1 MSLTQLYTQKAQLE
15 KEIEKLE
22 QDKSYNEGLKIIE
35 YAQEKELK
43 ISFSLYYSSGNGS
56 SLSNLI
62 MYDMQGKP
70 SSIAYANAGQK
81 SGSFIVR
88 NDGEGLINTE
98 AIPSNYTPLEN
109 EVSGSAVASHNTRSR
124 ISGYCT
130 NPILRS
136 GSCAFTGIAS
146 SGYASIGYTFGQ
158 MKFSKVAF
166 NVSAYSSF
174 SYSISIGE
182 EVFTSVSGAKSGAF
196 EIPLDYFETQAHKDL
211 KLKEIIDSIA
221 AKTEELNQTL
231 ESINAIL
238 DNASLELETSKE
250 NLAQKEQELTQ
261 KQEELAQKEAENE
274 AVLKEIESLKAQES
288 ELQEQIKQLEEQIA
302 NAGSADNEELESLK
316 QSIAE
321 LEATKI
327 QKEQELQNA
336 NANLESLKA
345 KKAELESQIAELE
358 AQAQEL
364 QEQINL
370 HNQEIP
376 KLETRKH
383 YAELKIP
390 ENEALLEQ
398 KKQEYKELAEA
409 INALNRE
416 IKALSDEIK
425 AKEAEITELKSQK
438 TGLEEQ
444 IQENNSKYEALRVE
458 LESLQQEIL
467 DLQNKLESASTDTI
481 KTLENLHRELLGI
494 AEELGV
500 TLCATLDDKEEEEKP
515 QIPTT
520 EIVIP
525 KDFKGFHYIAKD
537 DERLDSI
544 VYSHYGTLNVF
555 QSVLEVNSH
564 LLNKKILN
572 AGDIVLLPKINT
584 SIKTLDD
591 LWN

>member
-1 MSLTQLYTQKAQLE
+1 MSNIQDLYTQKAQLE

-22 QDKSYNEGLKIIE
+22 QDKSYNEKIGVAEGADVGDDNPLEIVWTILTRYNSYVIGGISGLVFYDKDYRICSVPYITGNRTSANFILRLDGNGKIPTS
-35 YAQEKELK
+35 Y
-43 ISFSLYYSSGNGS
+43 SGNGGGS
-56 SLSNLI
+56 S
-62 MYDMQGKP
+62 
-70 SSIAYANAGQK
+70 
-81 SGSFIVR
+81 
-88 NDGEGLINTE
+88 
-98 AIPSNYTPLEN
+98 AIPSSYQLGEN
-109 EVSGSAVASHNTRSR
+109 EIQGS
-124 ISGYCT
+124 ISAPSTYSNGSYYYCYYPLYQ
-130 NPILRS
+130 NP
-136 GSCAFTGIAS
+136 GSQWSWNAS
-146 SGYASIGYTFGQ
+146 SVGATLTYTLPKNAFS
-158 MKFSKVAF
+158 KFSFQGNPHCGLAKYRVTIKLGGAIIH
-166 NVSAYSSF
+166 NQEY
-174 SYSISIGE
+174 
-182 EVFTSVSGAKSGAF
+182 SGATRN
-196 EIPLDYFETQAHKDL
+196 EIAIAYFPSQAHKDL

-231 ESINAIL
+231 SAINAIL

-274 AVLKEIESLKAQES
+274 AVLKEIESLKAQEAQ
-288 ELQEQIKQLEEQIA
+288 LQEQIKQLEEQIA
-302 NAGSADNEELESLK
+302 QAGSADNEELESLK

-398 KKQEYKELAEA
+398 KKQEYKELAES

-425 AKEAEITELKSQK
+425 AKEAEITTLRAEK

-444 IQENNSKYEALRVE
+444 KENLAEMIEQKEQELSGLKEEIEQLKQEIAQQEQKLSELKELFKERDDLLAYLEQLKKEIEE
-458 LESLQQEIL
+458 LEGQRL
-467 DLQNKLESASTDTI
+467 
-481 KTLENLHRELLGI
+481 TLNDELFRIIG
-494 AEELGV
+494 
-500 TLCATLDDKEEEEKP
+500 
-515 QIPTT
+515 
-520 EIVIP
+520 EIVIKKRK
-525 KDFKGFHYIAKD
+525 KDFNL
-537 DERLDSI
+537 DEIQKLQNL
-544 VYSHYGTLNVF
+544 GG
-555 QSVLEVNSH
+555 
-564 LLNKKILN
+564 K
-572 AGDIVLLPKINT
+572 
-584 SIKTLDD
+584 
-591 LWN
+591 

>member
-22 QDKSYNEGLKIIE
+22 QDKSYNEKIGVAEGADVGDDNPLEIVWTILTRYNSNVIGGISGLVFYDKDYRICSVPYITGNRTSANFILRLDGNGKIPTS
-35 YAQEKELK
+35 Y
-43 ISFSLYYSSGNGS
+43 SGNGGGS
-56 SLSNLI
+56 S
-62 MYDMQGKP
+62 
-70 SSIAYANAGQK
+70 
-81 SGSFIVR
+81 
-88 NDGEGLINTE
+88 
-98 AIPSNYTPLEN
+98 AIPSSYQLGEN
-109 EVSGSAVASHNTRSR
+109 EIQGS
-124 ISGYCT
+124 ISAPSTYSNGSYYYCYYPLYQ
-130 NPILRS
+130 NP
-136 GSCAFTGIAS
+136 GSQWSWNAS
-146 SGYASIGYTFGQ
+146 SVGATLTYTLPKNAFS
-158 MKFSKVAF
+158 KFSFQGNPHCGLAKYRVTIKLGGAIIH
-166 NVSAYSSF
+166 NQEY
-174 SYSISIGE
+174 
-182 EVFTSVSGAKSGAF
+182 SGATRN
-196 EIPLDYFETQAHKDL
+196 EIAIAYFPSQAHKDL

-302 NAGSADNEELESLK
+302 QAGSADNEELESLK
-316 QSIAE
+316 QSISE
-321 LEATKI
+321 LEEQKAL
-327 QKEQELQNA
+327 KEQELQNA
-336 NANLESLKA
+336 NANLEALKN
-345 KKAELESQIAELE
+345 KKAELESQIANLE

-398 KKQEYKELAEA
+398 KKQEYKELAES

-425 AKEAEITELKSQK
+425 AKEAEITTLRAEK

-444 IQENNSKYEALRVE
+444 KENAEEIISQKEAEIAELQRQIEELQKEDFSNEIEALEKRANALREEIARLRLLKLFEPSLYSKILLAGVELGDLREETGIKQMEENN
-458 LESLQQEIL
+458 
-467 DLQNKLESASTDTI
+467 
-481 KTLENLHRELLGI
+481 GI
-494 AEELGV
+494 A
-500 TLCATLDDKEEEEKP
+500 K
-515 QIPTT
+515 
-520 EIVIP
+520 
-525 KDFKGFHYIAKD
+525 
-537 DERLDSI
+537 
-544 VYSHYGTLNVF
+544 
-555 QSVLEVNSH
+555 
-564 LLNKKILN
+564 
-572 AGDIVLLPKINT
+572 
-584 SIKTLDD
+584 
-591 LWN
+591 

>member
-22 QDKSYNEGLKIIE
+22 QDKSYNEKIGVAEGADVGDDNPLEIVWTILTRYNSNVIGGISGLVFYDKDYRICSVPYITGNRTSANFILRLDGNGKIPTS
-35 YAQEKELK
+35 Y
-43 ISFSLYYSSGNGS
+43 SGNGGGS
-56 SLSNLI
+56 S
-62 MYDMQGKP
+62 
-70 SSIAYANAGQK
+70 
-81 SGSFIVR
+81 
-88 NDGEGLINTE
+88 
-98 AIPSNYTPLEN
+98 AIPSSYQLGEN
-109 EVSGSAVASHNTRSR
+109 EIQGS
-124 ISGYCT
+124 ISAPSTYSNGSYYYCYYPLYQ
-130 NPILRS
+130 NP
-136 GSCAFTGIAS
+136 GSQWSWNAS
-146 SGYASIGYTFGQ
+146 SVGATLTYTLPKNAFS
-158 MKFSKVAF
+158 KFSFQGNPHCGLAKYRVTIKLGGAIIH
-166 NVSAYSSF
+166 NQEY
-174 SYSISIGE
+174 
-182 EVFTSVSGAKSGAF
+182 SGATRN
-196 EIPLDYFETQAHKDL
+196 EIAIAYFPSQAHKDL

-231 ESINAIL
+231 SAINAIL

-261 KQEELAQKEAENE
+261 KQEELEQKEAENE

-321 LEATKI
+321 LESAKI

-345 KKAELESQIAELE
+345 KKAELESQIANLE

-376 KLETRKH
+376 KLEKQKY

-425 AKEAEITELKSQK
+425 AKEAEITTLRAEK

-444 IQENNSKYEALRVE
+444 KENAEEIISQKEAEIAELQRQIEELQKEDFSNEIEALEKRANALREEIARLRLLKLFEPSLYSKILLAGVELGDLREETGIKQMEENN
-458 LESLQQEIL
+458 
-467 DLQNKLESASTDTI
+467 
-481 KTLENLHRELLGI
+481 GI
-494 AEELGV
+494 A
-500 TLCATLDDKEEEEKP
+500 K
-515 QIPTT
+515 
-520 EIVIP
+520 
-525 KDFKGFHYIAKD
+525 
-537 DERLDSI
+537 
-544 VYSHYGTLNVF
+544 
-555 QSVLEVNSH
+555 
-564 LLNKKILN
+564 
-572 AGDIVLLPKINT
+572 
-584 SIKTLDD
+584 
-591 LWN
+591 

>member
-88 NDGEGLINTE
+88 NDGEGLINIE

-109 EVSGSAVASHNTRSR
+109 EVSGSAVASHNTKSR
-124 ISGYCT
+124 ISGNCT

-182 EVFTSVSGAKSGAF
+182 EVFTSVNGAKSGAF

-231 ESINAIL
+231 SAINAIL

-250 NLAQKEQELTQ
+250 NLAQKEQELTK

-274 AVLKEIESLKAQES
+274 SVLKEIESLKAQEAQ
-288 ELQEQIKQLEEQIA
+288 LQEQIKQLEEQIA
-302 NAGSADNEELESLK
+302 QAGSADNEELESLK

-321 LEATKI
+321 LEEQKAL
-327 QKEQELQNA
+327 KEQELQNA
-336 NANLESLKA
+336 SVNLEALKA
-345 KKAELESQIAELE
+345 QYASLAEAINELNLQIKALSDEIK
-358 AQAQEL
+358 
-364 QEQINL
+364 L
-370 HNQEIP
+370 HEEKIP
-376 KLETRKH
+376 QLETRKY

-398 KKQEYKELAEA
+398 KKQEYKELAES

-438 TGLEEQ
+438 AGLEEQ

-467 DLQNKLESASTDTI
+467 DLQNKLENASTDTI
-481 KTLENLHRELLGI
+481 KTLENLHAELLGI

-555 QSVLEVNSH
+555 QSVLETNSH

>member
-88 NDGEGLINTE
+88 NDGEGLINIE

-109 EVSGSAVASHNTRSR
+109 EVSGSAVASHNTKSR
-124 ISGYCT
+124 ISGNCT

-182 EVFTSVSGAKSGAF
+182 EVFTSVSGAKSGDF

-250 NLAQKEQELTQ
+250 NLAQKEQELTK

-302 NAGSADNEELESLK
+302 QAGSADNEELESLR

-321 LEATKI
+321 LEEQKAL
-327 QKEQELQNA
+327 KEQELQNA
-336 NANLESLKA
+336 SVNLEALKA
-345 KKAELESQIAELE
+345 QYASLAEAINELNLQIKALSDEIKLHEEKIPQLEKQ
-358 AQAQEL
+358 
-364 QEQINL
+364 
-370 HNQEIP
+370 
-376 KLETRKH
+376 KY
-383 YAELKIP
+383 YAELKVP

-416 IKALSDEIK
+416 IKTLSDEIK
-425 AKEAEITELKSQK
+425 AKEAEITTLRAEK

-444 IQENNSKYEALRVE
+444 IQENNSKYEALRIE

-481 KTLENLHRELLGI
+481 KTLENLHTELLGI

-500 TLCATLDDKEEEEKP
+500 ILCATLDDKEEEEKP

-555 QSVLEVNSH
+555 QSVLETNSH

-572 AGDIVLLPKINT
+572 AGDIVLLPQINT

>member
-22 QDKSYNEGLKIIE
+22 QDKSYNEKIGVAEGADVGDDNPLEIVWTILTRYNSNVIGGISGLVFYDKDYRICSVPYITGNRTSANFILRLDGNGKIPTS
-35 YAQEKELK
+35 Y
-43 ISFSLYYSSGNGS
+43 SGNGGGS
-56 SLSNLI
+56 S
-62 MYDMQGKP
+62 
-70 SSIAYANAGQK
+70 
-81 SGSFIVR
+81 
-88 NDGEGLINTE
+88 
-98 AIPSNYTPLEN
+98 AIPSSYQLGEN
-109 EVSGSAVASHNTRSR
+109 EIQGS
-124 ISGYCT
+124 ISAPSTYSNGSYYYCYYPLYQ
-130 NPILRS
+130 NP
-136 GSCAFTGIAS
+136 GSQWSWNAS
-146 SGYASIGYTFGQ
+146 SVGATLTYTLPKNAFS
-158 MKFSKVAF
+158 KFSFQGNPHCGLAKYRVTIKLGGAIIH
-166 NVSAYSSF
+166 NQEY
-174 SYSISIGE
+174 
-182 EVFTSVSGAKSGAF
+182 SGATRN
-196 EIPLDYFETQAHKDL
+196 EIAIAYFPSQAHKDL

-250 NLAQKEQELTQ
+250 NLAQKEQELTK
-261 KQEELAQKEAENE
+261 KQEELAQKEADNE
-274 AVLKEIESLKAQES
+274 AVLKEIEELKAQEAQ
-288 ELQEQIKQLEEQIA
+288 LQEQIKQLEEQIA
-302 NAGSADNEELESLK
+302 QAGSADNEELESLR

-345 KKAELESQIAELE
+345 KKAELESQIANLE

-364 QEQINL
+364 QNQINL

-425 AKEAEITELKSQK
+425 AKEAEITTLRAEK

-444 IQENNSKYEALRVE
+444 KENAEEIISQKEAEIAELQRQIEELQKEDFSNEIEALEKRANALREEIARLRLLKLFEPSLYSKILLAGVELGDLREETGIKQMEENN
-458 LESLQQEIL
+458 
-467 DLQNKLESASTDTI
+467 
-481 KTLENLHRELLGI
+481 GI
-494 AEELGV
+494 A
-500 TLCATLDDKEEEEKP
+500 K
-515 QIPTT
+515 
-520 EIVIP
+520 
-525 KDFKGFHYIAKD
+525 
-537 DERLDSI
+537 
-544 VYSHYGTLNVF
+544 
-555 QSVLEVNSH
+555 
-564 LLNKKILN
+564 
-572 AGDIVLLPKINT
+572 
-584 SIKTLDD
+584 
-591 LWN
+591 

>member
-22 QDKSYNEGLKIIE
+22 QDKSYNEKIGVAEGADVGDDNPLEIVWTILTRYNSNVIGGISGLVFYDKDYRICSVPYITGNRTSANFILRLDGNGKIPTS
-35 YAQEKELK
+35 Y
-43 ISFSLYYSSGNGS
+43 SGNGGGS
-56 SLSNLI
+56 S
-62 MYDMQGKP
+62 
-70 SSIAYANAGQK
+70 
-81 SGSFIVR
+81 
-88 NDGEGLINTE
+88 
-98 AIPSNYTPLEN
+98 AIPSSYQLGEN
-109 EVSGSAVASHNTRSR
+109 EIQGS
-124 ISGYCT
+124 ISAPSTYSNGSYYYCYYPLYQ
-130 NPILRS
+130 NP
-136 GSCAFTGIAS
+136 GSQWSWNAS
-146 SGYASIGYTFGQ
+146 SVGATLTYTLPKNAFS
-158 MKFSKVAF
+158 KFSFQGNPHCGLAKYRVTIKLGGAIIH
-166 NVSAYSSF
+166 NQEY
-174 SYSISIGE
+174 
-182 EVFTSVSGAKSGAF
+182 SGATRN
-196 EIPLDYFETQAHKDL
+196 EIAIAYFPSQAHKDL

-231 ESINAIL
+231 SAINAIL

-302 NAGSADNEELESLK
+302 QAGSADNEELESLK

-345 KKAELESQIAELE
+345 KKAELESQIANLE

-409 INALNRE
+409 INALNAE
-416 IKALSDEIK
+416 IKALSDEIIVK
-425 AKEAEITELKSQK
+425 EAKITTLRAEKIGLEEQKENAEEIISQKEAEIAELQRQIEELQK
-438 TGLEEQ
+438 EDFSNEIEALEKRANALREEIARLRLLKLFEPSLYSKILLAGVELGDLREETGIKQME
-444 IQENNSKYEALRVE
+444 ENN
-458 LESLQQEIL
+458 
-467 DLQNKLESASTDTI
+467 
-481 KTLENLHRELLGI
+481 GI
-494 AEELGV
+494 A
-500 TLCATLDDKEEEEKP
+500 K
-515 QIPTT
+515 
-520 EIVIP
+520 
-525 KDFKGFHYIAKD
+525 
-537 DERLDSI
+537 
-544 VYSHYGTLNVF
+544 
-555 QSVLEVNSH
+555 
-564 LLNKKILN
+564 
-572 AGDIVLLPKINT
+572 
-584 SIKTLDD
+584 
-591 LWN
+591 

>member
-22 QDKSYNEGLKIIE
+22 QDKSYNEKIGVAEGADVGDDNPLEIVWTILTRYNSYVIGGISGLVFYDKDYRICSVPYITGNRTSANFILRLDGNGKIPTS
-35 YAQEKELK
+35 Y
-43 ISFSLYYSSGNGS
+43 SGNGGGS
-56 SLSNLI
+56 S
-62 MYDMQGKP
+62 
-70 SSIAYANAGQK
+70 
-81 SGSFIVR
+81 
-88 NDGEGLINTE
+88 
-98 AIPSNYTPLEN
+98 AIPSSYQLGEN
-109 EVSGSAVASHNTRSR
+109 EIQGS
-124 ISGYCT
+124 ISAPSTYSNGSYYYCYYPLYQ
-130 NPILRS
+130 NP
-136 GSCAFTGIAS
+136 GSQWSWNAS
-146 SGYASIGYTFGQ
+146 SVGATLTYTLPKNAFS
-158 MKFSKVAF
+158 KFSFQGNPHCGLAKYRVTIKLGGAIIH
-166 NVSAYSSF
+166 NQEY
-174 SYSISIGE
+174 
-182 EVFTSVSGAKSGAF
+182 SGATRN
-196 EIPLDYFETQAHKDL
+196 EIAIAYFPSQAHKDL

-250 NLAQKEQELTQ
+250 NLAQKEQELTK

-274 AVLKEIESLKAQES
+274 AVLKEIEELKAQEAQ
-288 ELQEQIKQLEEQIA
+288 LQEQIKQLEEQIA
-302 NAGSADNEELESLK
+302 QAGSADNEELESLK

-345 KKAELESQIAELE
+345 KKAELESQIANLE

-364 QEQINL
+364 QNQINL

-425 AKEAEITELKSQK
+425 AKEAEITTLRAEK

-444 IQENNSKYEALRVE
+444 KENAEEIISQKEAEIAELQRQIEELQKEDFSNEIEALEKRANALREEIARLRLLKLFEPSLYSKILLAGVELGDLREETGIKQMEENN
-458 LESLQQEIL
+458 
-467 DLQNKLESASTDTI
+467 
-481 KTLENLHRELLGI
+481 GI
-494 AEELGV
+494 A
-500 TLCATLDDKEEEEKP
+500 K
-515 QIPTT
+515 
-520 EIVIP
+520 
-525 KDFKGFHYIAKD
+525 
-537 DERLDSI
+537 
-544 VYSHYGTLNVF
+544 
-555 QSVLEVNSH
+555 
-564 LLNKKILN
+564 
-572 AGDIVLLPKINT
+572 
-584 SIKTLDD
+584 
-591 LWN
+591 

>member
-22 QDKSYNEGLKIIE
+22 QDKSYNEKIGVAEGADVGDDNPLEIVWTILTRYNSNVIGGISGLVFYDKDYRICSVPYITGNRTSANFILRLDGNGKIPTS
-35 YAQEKELK
+35 Y
-43 ISFSLYYSSGNGS
+43 SGNGGGS
-56 SLSNLI
+56 SAIPGSYQLGENEIQGSISAPRTYSNGSYYYCYYPL
-62 MYDMQGKP
+62 YQNPGSQWSWNASSVGATLTYTLPKNAFSKFSFQGNPHCGLAKYRVTIKLGGAIIHNQEY
-70 SSIAYANAGQK
+70 SGATRNEIAIAY
-81 SGSFIVR
+81 F
-88 NDGEGLINTE
+88 
-98 AIPSNYTPLEN
+98 PS
-109 EVSGSAVASHNTRSR
+109 
-124 ISGYCT
+124 
-130 NPILRS
+130 
-136 GSCAFTGIAS
+136 
-146 SGYASIGYTFGQ
+146 
-158 MKFSKVAF
+158 
-166 NVSAYSSF
+166 
-174 SYSISIGE
+174 
-182 EVFTSVSGAKSGAF
+182 
-196 EIPLDYFETQAHKDL
+196 QAHKDL

-231 ESINAIL
+231 SAINAIL

-321 LEATKI
+321 LEEQKAL
-327 QKEQELQNA
+327 KEQELQNA

-345 KKAELESQIAELE
+345 KKAELESQIANLE

-376 KLETRKH
+376 KLETRKN

-409 INALNRE
+409 INALNAE

-425 AKEAEITELKSQK
+425 AKEAEITTLRAEKI
-438 TGLEEQ
+438 GLEEQ
-444 IQENNSKYEALRVE
+444 KENAEEIISQKEAEIAELQRQIEELQKEDFSNEIEALEKRANALREEIARLRLLKLFEPSLYSKILLAGVELGDLREETGIEQMEENN
-458 LESLQQEIL
+458 
-467 DLQNKLESASTDTI
+467 
-481 KTLENLHRELLGI
+481 GI
-494 AEELGV
+494 A
-500 TLCATLDDKEEEEKP
+500 K
-515 QIPTT
+515 
-520 EIVIP
+520 
-525 KDFKGFHYIAKD
+525 
-537 DERLDSI
+537 
-544 VYSHYGTLNVF
+544 
-555 QSVLEVNSH
+555 
-564 LLNKKILN
+564 
-572 AGDIVLLPKINT
+572 
-584 SIKTLDD
+584 
-591 LWN
+591 

>member
-22 QDKSYNEGLKIIE
+22 QDKSYNEKIGVVEGADVGDDNPLEIVWTILTRYNSNVIGGISGLVFYDKDYRICSVPYITGNRTSANFILRLDGNGKIPTS
-35 YAQEKELK
+35 Y
-43 ISFSLYYSSGNGS
+43 SGNGGGS
-56 SLSNLI
+56 S
-62 MYDMQGKP
+62 
-70 SSIAYANAGQK
+70 
-81 SGSFIVR
+81 
-88 NDGEGLINTE
+88 
-98 AIPSNYTPLEN
+98 AIPSSYQLGEN
-109 EVSGSAVASHNTRSR
+109 EIQGS
-124 ISGYCT
+124 ISAPSTYSNGSYYYCYYPLYQ
-130 NPILRS
+130 NP
-136 GSCAFTGIAS
+136 GSQWSWNAS
-146 SGYASIGYTFGQ
+146 SVGATLTYTLPKNAFS
-158 MKFSKVAF
+158 KFSFQGNPHCGLAKYRVTIKLGGAIIH
-166 NVSAYSSF
+166 NQEY
-174 SYSISIGE
+174 
-182 EVFTSVSGAKSGAF
+182 SGATRN
-196 EIPLDYFETQAHKDL
+196 EIAIAYFPSQAHKDL

-231 ESINAIL
+231 SAINAIL

-250 NLAQKEQELTQ
+250 NLAQKEQELTK
-261 KQEELAQKEAENE
+261 KQEELSQKEAENE
-274 AVLKEIESLKAQES
+274 AVLKEIESLKAQEAQ
-288 ELQEQIKQLEEQIA
+288 LQEQIKQLEEQIA

-316 QSIAE
+316 QSISE
-321 LEATKI
+321 LEEQKAL
-327 QKEQELQNA
+327 KEQELQNA
-336 NANLESLKA
+336 NANLEELKA
-345 KKAELESQIAELE
+345 Q
-358 AQAQEL
+358 
-364 QEQINL
+364 
-370 HNQEIP
+370 
-376 KLETRKH
+376 
-383 YAELKIP
+383 YAS
-390 ENEALLEQ
+390 
-398 KKQEYKELAEA
+398 LAEA
-409 INALNRE
+409 INELNLQ

-425 AKEAEITELKSQK
+425 AKEAEITTLRAEK

-458 LESLQQEIL
+458 LESLQQEIFA
-467 DLQNKLESASTDTI
+467 LQNKLENAGTDTI
-481 KTLENLHRELLGI
+481 KMLENLHRELLGI

-555 QSVLEVNSH
+555 QSVLETNSH

>member
-1 MSLTQLYTQKAQLE
+1 MSLAQLYTQKAQLE

-43 ISFSLYYSSGNGS
+43 ISFSLYYSSNGS

-88 NDGEGLINTE
+88 NDGEGLINIE

-109 EVSGSAVASHNTRSR
+109 EVSGSAVASHNTKSR
-124 ISGYCT
+124 ISGNCT

-136 GSCAFTGIAS
+136 GSCGFIGIAS

-302 NAGSADNEELESLK
+302 QAGSADNEELESLK

-358 AQAQEL
+358 SQAQEL

-376 KLETRKH
+376 KLETRKY

-409 INALNRE
+409 INALNAE

-425 AKEAEITELKSQK
+425 AKEAEITTLRAEK

-444 IQENNSKYEALRVE
+444 KENAEEIISQKEAEIAELQRQIEELQKEDFSNEIEALEKRANALREEIARLRLLKLFEPSLYSKILLAGVELGDLREETGIKQMEENN
-458 LESLQQEIL
+458 
-467 DLQNKLESASTDTI
+467 
-481 KTLENLHRELLGI
+481 GI
-494 AEELGV
+494 A
-500 TLCATLDDKEEEEKP
+500 K
-515 QIPTT
+515 
-520 EIVIP
+520 
-525 KDFKGFHYIAKD
+525 
-537 DERLDSI
+537 
-544 VYSHYGTLNVF
+544 
-555 QSVLEVNSH
+555 
-564 LLNKKILN
+564 
-572 AGDIVLLPKINT
+572 
-584 SIKTLDD
+584 
-591 LWN
+591 

>member
-43 ISFSLYYSSGNGS
+43 ISFSLYYSSKGS

-88 NDGEGLINTE
+88 NDGEGLINIE

-109 EVSGSAVASHNTRSR
+109 EVSGSAVASHNTKSR
-124 ISGYCT
+124 ISGNCT

-231 ESINAIL
+231 SAINAIL

-250 NLAQKEQELTQ
+250 NLAQKEQELTK

-302 NAGSADNEELESLK
+302 QAGSADNEELESLK

-358 AQAQEL
+358 SQAQEL

-467 DLQNKLESASTDTI
+467 DLQNKLENAGTDTI

-494 AEELGV
+494 AKELGV

-555 QSVLEVNSH
+555 QSVLETNSH

>member
-22 QDKSYNEGLKIIE
+22 QDKSYNEKIGVAEGADVGDDNPLEIVWTILTRYNSNVIGGISGLVFYDKDYRICSVPYITGNRTSANFILRLDGNGKIPTS
-35 YAQEKELK
+35 Y
-43 ISFSLYYSSGNGS
+43 SGNGGGS
-56 SLSNLI
+56 S
-62 MYDMQGKP
+62 
-70 SSIAYANAGQK
+70 
-81 SGSFIVR
+81 
-88 NDGEGLINTE
+88 
-98 AIPSNYTPLEN
+98 AIPSSYQLGEN
-109 EVSGSAVASHNTRSR
+109 EIQGS
-124 ISGYCT
+124 ISAPSTYSNGSYYYCYYPLYQ
-130 NPILRS
+130 NP
-136 GSCAFTGIAS
+136 GSQWSWNAS
-146 SGYASIGYTFGQ
+146 SVGATLTYTLPKNAFS
-158 MKFSKVAF
+158 KFSFQGNPHCGLAKYRVTIKLGGAIIH
-166 NVSAYSSF
+166 NQEY
-174 SYSISIGE
+174 
-182 EVFTSVSGAKSGAF
+182 SGATRN
-196 EIPLDYFETQAHKDL
+196 EIAIAYFPSQAHKDL

-231 ESINAIL
+231 SAINAIL

-274 AVLKEIESLKAQES
+274 AVLKEIESLKAQEAQ
-288 ELQEQIKQLEEQIA
+288 LQEQIKQLEEQIA
-302 NAGSADNEELESLK
+302 QAGSADNEELESLK

-409 INALNRE
+409 INALNAE
-416 IKALSDEIK
+416 IKALSDEIIV
-425 AKEAEITELKSQK
+425 KEAKITTLRAEK

-444 IQENNSKYEALRVE
+444 KENAEEIISQKEAEIAELQRQIEELQKEDFSNEIEALEKRANALREEIARLRLLKLFEPSLYSKILLAGVELGDLREETGIEQMEENN
-458 LESLQQEIL
+458 
-467 DLQNKLESASTDTI
+467 
-481 KTLENLHRELLGI
+481 GI
-494 AEELGV
+494 A
-500 TLCATLDDKEEEEKP
+500 K
-515 QIPTT
+515 
-520 EIVIP
+520 
-525 KDFKGFHYIAKD
+525 
-537 DERLDSI
+537 
-544 VYSHYGTLNVF
+544 
-555 QSVLEVNSH
+555 
-564 LLNKKILN
+564 
-572 AGDIVLLPKINT
+572 
-584 SIKTLDD
+584 
-591 LWN
+591 